1 MDQCPAPRLLGPMG
15 SISISDDTSAV
26 AGLGGTGLAASAHRT
41 KLAARIATRTAT
53 TRNKSRRRR
62 ASMAS
67 QEETN
72 APLELDG
79 SPLNPK
85 EHKHTEDLSES
96 LAGDVDRWSFLD
108 RKTHV

>member
-1 MDQCPAPRLLGPMG
+1 MKKNRHYNITSLNLYILLADYLEPTMDQCPAPRLLGPMG
-15 SISISDDTSAV
+15 SISINDETSAV

-41 KLAARIATRTAT
+41 RLAARIATRTAT

-67 QEETN
+67 QEEGRN

-79 SPLNPK
+79 WM
-85 EHKHTEDLSES
+85 DL
-96 LAGDVDRWSFLD
+96 L
-108 RKTHV
+108 